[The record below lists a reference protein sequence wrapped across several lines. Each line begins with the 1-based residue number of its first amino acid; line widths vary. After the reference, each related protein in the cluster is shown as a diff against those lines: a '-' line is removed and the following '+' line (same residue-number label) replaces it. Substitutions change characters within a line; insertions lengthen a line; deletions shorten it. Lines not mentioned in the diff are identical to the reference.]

1 MEISYGVY
9 SVPVVREQMPEG
21 FFGEFTFFPYP
32 EIKVNEGLEGV
43 MLTSTILHEVLEMV
57 SSMHG
62 LNLKE
67 SEIRTLEVSL
77 MGLLH
82 QNPWFAKRLL
92 EPITAARGS
101 TPPETLA
108 DSPEAL

>member
-9 SVPVVREQMPEG
+9 SVPVVREQLPEG
-21 FFGEFTFFPYP
+21 FFGEFTLFPYP
-32 EIKVNEGLEGV
+32 VIRVNEGLEGV

-57 SSMHG
+57 SSVHG

-77 MGLLH
+77 MGLFH

-92 EPITAARGS
+92 EPITAVRGS
-101 TPPETLA
+101 TPPKTLM